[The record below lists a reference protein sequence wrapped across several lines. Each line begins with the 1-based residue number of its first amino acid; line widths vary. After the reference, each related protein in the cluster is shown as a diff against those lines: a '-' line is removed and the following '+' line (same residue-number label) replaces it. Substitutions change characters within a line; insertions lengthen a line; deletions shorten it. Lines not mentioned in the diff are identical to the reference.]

1 MLHRWARARLATKL
15 FLSYLLV
22 VLVGVA
28 TLFVAVTLIAPDFF
42 GSYMHG
48 MMQGQGG
55 GMMDGG
61 SMMGNG
67 NGSATAPLTTTG
79 EALDTAFRA
88 SLLRALLLAGVL
100 ATLTAIGLS
109 AIVSHQIAQPVRRL
123 AAATRRIGAGH
134 YIERVSMP
142 PADRG
147 DELGELAASFNEM
160 AASLERTERHRLEL
174 VGDVAH
180 ELRTPIST
188 LEGYL
193 EGLLDGV
200 VTPSAE
206 TWAML
211 HTEAGRLRR
220 LVDDLQDLSRAE
232 ARQIP
237 IALKPVAPESI
248 VEAAVGRLGPQFEE
262 KGLTLAVKLPGTG
275 LGPGGGSLPWVC
287 ADADRAVQVLSN
299 LLTNALRYTPAGG
312 RVEITGAREGSY
324 VALRVADT
332 GIGIAPE
339 ALPRVFERFY
349 RTDKSRSRAMGGS
362 GIGLTIAKALV
373 EVMGGTLTVQSP
385 GLNQGSTF
393 TFTLPVAR

>member
-1 MLHRWARARLATKL
+1 MFHRWARAKLATKL
-15 FLSYLLV
+15 FLSYLLI

-42 GSYMHG
+42 GSYMYG

-55 GMMDGG
+55 GMMNGG
-61 SMMGNG
+61 GMMGNG
-67 NGSATAPLTTTG
+67 NGSAPLTTTG
-79 EALDTAFRA
+79 DALDAAFRA
-88 SLLRALLLAGVL
+88 SLLRALLLAAAL

-109 AIVSHQIAQPVRRL
+109 AFVSHQIAQPVRRL
-123 AAATRRIGAGH
+123 ATATHRIGAGH
-134 YIERVSMP
+134 YAERVTVP

-147 DELGELAASFNEM
+147 DELGELADSFNEM

-180 ELRTPIST
+180 ELRTPIAT

-200 VTPSAE
+200 VTSSAE

-220 LVDDLQDLSRAE
+220 LVDDLQELSRAE

-237 IALKPVAPESI
+237 LTLKPVAPETI

-262 KGLTLAVKLPGTG
+262 KGLTLAVKLPGPG
-275 LGPGGGSLPWVC
+275 QGPGRGGLPRVR

-312 RVEITGAREGSY
+312 RVEVSGARQGNY
-324 VALRVADT
+324 VALRVSDS

-339 ALPRVFERFY
+339 ALPQVFERFY
-349 RTDKSRSRAMGGS
+349 RADKSRSRALGGS

-373 EVMGGTLTVQSP
+373 EAMGGALTVQSP
-385 GLNQGSTF
+385 GPNQGSTF